1 MLVAYRNEARKPDI
15 ILMSPWYSWNASA
28 IYENGNLRP
37 PCPPL
42 FVLLSS
48 LSIDFPCLTSLFY
61 HRRAVFVAPWYF
73 LLLHWKPNGNCVS
86 RNPVT
91 ASSNLLLCI
100 FERSIG
106 AAWSLSNFYVTF
118 RDSSNTLPPSSNNR
132 LRENGK
138 NLLQVANSVENSNRF
153 SSRTQLPTCI
163 HLRVRY
169 SILCCVH
176 WRPEVLGHLVVS

>member
-15 ILMSPWYSWNASA
+15 ILMSARYSWNAPA

-48 LSIDFPCLTSLFY
+48 LTIDFPCFTSLFY
-61 HRRAVFVAPWYF
+61 HRRAVFVGPWYF

-91 ASSNLLLCI
+91 ASSNLLPCI
-100 FERSIG
+100 FGRSIG

-118 RDSSNTLPPSSNNR
+118 RGSSNTLPPFSNNR

-138 NLLQVANSVENSNRF
+138 NLLQVANLVENSDRF
-153 SSRTQLPTCI
+153 SPRTQLPTCI

-169 SILCCVH
+169 SILYCV
-176 WRPEVLGHLVVS
+176 